1 MNELYLRDFLLY
13 IAGALGVFG
22 TAALNTDFWYGII
35 AIGLSVVIFVLRIFL
50 KTKQYITEEEE

>member
-22 TAALNTDFWYGII
+22 TAILSTEFWYGII
-35 AIGLSVVIFVLRIFL
+35 AIGLSVIVFVLRIFL
-50 KTKQYITEEEE
+50 KTKGYLKIEE